1 MDDMSSMRTRQVPSG
16 LDSGFADYD
25 GVTVTSSY
33 APEGEAAFASMDDA
47 FEAAS
52 PHLAALII
60 GAGELEVGEDSEAA

>member
-1 MDDMSSMRTRQVPSG
+1 MS
-16 LDSGFADYD
+16 DYVLNPRVSTPVAYQ